1 MNSFDNDLF
10 TFDNFLSARDSVNNS
25 PAPKKPSTVGHYSLF
40 SGYQELNGQKTDFSI
55 DEIKN
60 KQKLYV
66 SESKSSRRAPTP
78 PSKTYFFNLSDLQI
92 PNNLP
97 PVTKLVLVE
106 DIISKAI
113 PKDAPKQLLDI
124 KVIILSND
132 SHIKKLKEKQRTL
145 LKKVS
150 SPTKRDM
157 VKKTIKKEIK
167 KVQEKTSN
175 AISKVSSPNTK
186 QKLQKAQELIKKIQ
200 KQTPVTSSPKSSL
213 ASSPIVSPDSSP
225 KSSPVSS
232 PKVAPPSAPKA
243 SPPTSEEDPNELLRK
258 INKQL
263 MALQTEVEQK
273 IKKVNK

>member
-25 PAPKKPSTVGHYSLF
+25 PTPKKAATVGHFSLF

-55 DEIKN
+55 DEIKS

-78 PSKTYFFNLSDLQI
+78 PSKAFFFNLSNLEV

-97 PVTKLVLVE
+97 PVTRLVLVE

-113 PKDAPKQLLDI
+113 PKNAPKQLLNI

-132 SHIKKLKEKQRTL
+132 KHIKKLKEKQRTL

-167 KVQEKTSN
+167 KVQEKTSKE
-175 AISKVSSPNTK
+175 ISKVSSPNTK
-186 QKLQKAQELIKKIQ
+186 QRLEKAQELIKKIQ
-200 KQTPVTSSPKSSL
+200 KQPLVSSPS
-213 ASSPIVSPDSSP
+213 SSPVSSP

-232 PKVAPPSAPKA
+232 PKVAPPPAPKA
-243 SPPTSEEDPNELLRK
+243 SPPKSEEDPNELLRK

-263 MALQTEVEQK
+263 MELQTEVEQK

>member
-10 TFDNFLSARDSVNNS
+10 TFDNFLSVRDSVNNS
-25 PAPKKPSTVGHYSLF
+25 PTPPKPSTVGHYSLF

-55 DEIKN
+55 DEIKS

-78 PSKTYFFNLSDLQI
+78 PSKAFIFNLSNLEV

-113 PKDAPKQLLDI
+113 PASAPKQLLNI

-132 SHIKKLKEKQRTL
+132 QHIKKLKEKQRTL

-167 KVQEKTSN
+167 KVQEKTSKE
-175 AISKVSSPNTK
+175 ISKVSSPNTK
-186 QKLQKAQELIKKIQ
+186 QRLEKAQELIKKIQ
-200 KQTPVTSSPKSSL
+200 KQPLVSSPS
-213 ASSPIVSPDSSP
+213 SSPVSSP

-232 PKVAPPSAPKA
+232 PKVAPPSAPKVVPSASKA
-243 SPPTSEEDPNELLRK
+243 SPPKSEEDPNELLRK

-263 MALQTEVEQK
+263 MALQMEVEQK

>member
-25 PAPKKPSTVGHYSLF
+25 PTPPKPSTVGHYSLF

-55 DEIKN
+55 DEIKS

-78 PSKTYFFNLSDLQI
+78 PSKAFIFNLSNLEV

-113 PKDAPKQLLDI
+113 PASAPKQLLNI

-132 SHIKKLKEKQRTL
+132 QHIKKLKEKQRTL

-167 KVQEKTSN
+167 KVQEKTSKE
-175 AISKVSSPNTK
+175 ISKVSSPNTK
-186 QKLQKAQELIKKIQ
+186 QRLEKAQELIKKIQ
-200 KQTPVTSSPKSSL
+200 KQPLVSSPS
-213 ASSPIVSPDSSP
+213 SSPE
-225 KSSPVSS
+225 SS
-232 PKVAPPSAPKA
+232 PKVTATTVSPPSAPKLTVPSVPTV
-243 SPPTSEEDPNELLRK
+243 SPPKSEEDPNELLRK

-263 MALQTEVEQK
+263 MALQMEVEQK